1 MTAVMSN
8 APESRP
14 PQPGPLTSYE
24 KIDIC
29 RGFFA
34 FLVVAAHA
42 IDISWVLH
50 PEAPRAMPRWLHDLW
65 LYVGAAG
72 VYWVIGFFAISG
84 YCIQLSVER
93 QTRDGRFPLRNYLF
107 ARLSRILPLY
117 YAALASAVFFEW
129 LMASARPDC
138 WPNGLNLGTLGAQ
151 LLVVQ
156 NLSQTFGSFAP
167 SWSITN
173 EMCYYLFYGLIV
185 FTALRW
191 GVRPTMLGMTVCLA
205 LAIILEWVYFVHFRT
220 DPVVRSAG
228 LLFGLG
234 TIWFQGAIVAEYR
247 EPIRASRAARLISG
261 LWPLVLALAIA
272 LWYARAI
279 HIQILYLILG
289 AAFTLMLM
297 RFAAVDPPG
306 ARTPDRG
313 ARSALIRAVGLASYP
328 TYLFHGPLLMWLG
341 SLMIRSGYV
350 GHDWRLTWGVLT
362 AVGITTGLILGRA
375 AERPLMAWRAGLLRR
390 LKDAGP
396 TREQAAGPRPILDV
410 QR

>member
-1 MTAVMSN
+1 MTASMDN

-14 PQPGPLTSYE
+14 PGRTPLTSYE

-29 RGFFA
+29 RGLFA

-42 IDISWVLH
+42 IDIAWVLH
-50 PEAPRAMPRWLHDLW
+50 PDAPRAMPTWLHDLW
-65 LYVGAAG
+65 LYVAAAG
-72 VYWVIGFFAISG
+72 VFWVIGFFAISG

-93 QTRDGRFPLRNYLF
+93 QTKEGRFPLRNYLV

-117 YAALASAVFFEW
+117 YAALASALVFEW

-173 EMCYYLFYGLIV
+173 EMCYYLFYGVIV
-185 FTALRW
+185 VAALRW
-191 GVRPTMLGMTVCLA
+191 RVRPTMLGMTVCLA
-205 LAIILEWVYFVHFRT
+205 LAIFLEWVYFTHFRT
-220 DPVVRSAG
+220 NPVVRSAG

-247 EPIRASRAARLISG
+247 EAIRASRTARLISG
-261 LWPLVLALAIA
+261 LWPLVLLLAVA

-289 AAFTLMLM
+289 AAFTMMLA

-313 ARSALIRAVGLASYP
+313 ARSTLIRTLGLASYP
-328 TYLFHGPLLMWLG
+328 TYLFHGPLVMWLG
-341 SLMIRSGYV
+341 SLMLRAGWTD
-350 GHDWRLTWGVLT
+350 HDWRITWIVLS
-362 AVGITTGLILGRA
+362 AVGIASGLILGHV
-375 AERPLMAWRAGLLRR
+375 AERPLMTWRAGLLRR
-390 LKDAGP
+390 LKDARP
-396 TREQAAGPRPILDV
+396 TREATAGAPPILDV
-410 QR
+410 SR